1 MTINTTLINNI
12 TTLGGLANASN
23 NFSDGILISGGIIVL
38 YIITIMVMLKYE
50 QPLENSL
57 AISSWSFFIIAT
69 LFWFGNLVSIKIP
82 LVFLLLSAFSVLYLY
97 ASRQ

>member
-23 NFSDGILISGGIIVL
+23 NFSNGILVSGGIIVL

-57 AISSWSFFIIAT
+57 AISSWSFFVVSAF
-69 LFWFGNLVSIKIP
+69 FWFAKLVSIKMP
-82 LVFLLLSAFSVLYLY
+82 LVFLIISAFSVLYLY